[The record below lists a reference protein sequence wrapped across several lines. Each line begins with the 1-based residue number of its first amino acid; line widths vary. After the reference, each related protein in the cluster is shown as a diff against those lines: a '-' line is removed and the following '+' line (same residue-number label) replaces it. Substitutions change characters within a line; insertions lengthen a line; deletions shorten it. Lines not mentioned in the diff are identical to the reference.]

1 MYSSR
6 SCVSNNVRLHN
17 YSFLLSL
24 LIFFRL
30 YFSSLSL
37 SLSFSRSRLF
47 CPPLKP
53 LSPLVFLSV
62 KPSLGLIEYQY
73 FKHFESTT
81 VHTIS
86 HSAFSTVSSYR
97 STQSMYLNI
106 IIIKQTTTFVSA
118 INYVHMCLGLVNI
131 KLLERAKSE
140 YTIFLKTQVSGECC
154 V

>member
-17 YSFLLSL
+17 YSFFLSL

-62 KPSLGLIEYQY
+62 KPILGLIEYQY

-86 HSAFSTVSSYR
+86 HSAFPRLALIEALSKCILISLLSNKLPHL
-97 STQSMYLNI
+97 YLPLI
-106 IIIKQTTTFVSA
+106 
-118 INYVHMCLGLVNI
+118 MCTCAWVD
-131 KLLERAKSE
+131 KSCK
-140 YTIFLKTQVSGECC
+140 YKTLRKS
-154 V
+154 